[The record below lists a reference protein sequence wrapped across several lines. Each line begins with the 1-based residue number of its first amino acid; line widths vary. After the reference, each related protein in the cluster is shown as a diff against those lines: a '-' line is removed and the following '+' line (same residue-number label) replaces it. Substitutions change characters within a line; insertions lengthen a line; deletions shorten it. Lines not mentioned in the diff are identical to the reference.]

1 MGRGKVQLKR
11 IEDKISRQ
19 VTFSK
24 RKGGLMKKANE
35 LAVLCDVEV
44 ALLIF
49 SDRGRLYEF
58 CSTERLA
65 FLQLFAHSFHRV
77 SNFLFVS
84 RLARS
89 PHFFALHPCR
99 FPLCSISAF
108 CTITCPCLSLGLS
121 QIQRKIS

>member
-24 RKGGLMKKANE
+24 RKSGLMKKANE

-58 CSTERLA
+58 CSAERLA
-65 FLQLFAHSFHRV
+65 FLELLHTLSQSSFFCLSAREV
-77 SNFLFVS
+77 
-84 RLARS
+84 LAS
-89 PHFFALHPCR
+89 
-99 FPLCSISAF
+99 SISMS
-108 CTITCPCLSLGLS
+108 CPSVLRL
-121 QIQRKIS
+121 